1 MNSEIKDYILKNLK
15 IDWIYDE
22 KTEKLYL
29 GLILEGEVIDKV
41 RFEQY

>member
-1 MNSEIKDYILKNLK
+1 MNPEIKDYISKNLK

-22 KTEKLYL
+22 KSEKLYL

-41 RFEQY
+41 KFEQY